1 MEWILDNIST
11 AGFTILLIQSFI
23 FITTIW
29 LSIYQEKKLSPLKD
43 KLKKCR
49 EQIADN
55 INTIDTENP
64 RNRALELAIECRE
77 RYQHAASAIEN
88 ISAETIT
95 ANTIDEYPIIRKG
108 PKKWTLGE
116 INELITGAPSFLIT
130 LGLIGTFYGL
140 IQNMSKLSLLLTT
153 QENLGQTEGLIT
165 NFANIFPA
173 MGAAFSTSLAGV
185 FYSSTIW
192 ILSILFG
199 TINSKEKL
207 EQSLCDYL
215 EHIVQ
220 VNCRTSSLSA
230 ALDRMEDIL
239 TDYLSNFTNIV
250 GRTIEKS
257 VDRAISNLVNA
268 LKDHVDKT
276 AAFTKEIE
284 TSCGQLR
291 DAGEVFSNAANQL
304 YESSFA
310 DEFSKACSKFIDHTN
325 LLEQASQ
332 SMKESSSNLS
342 GSVNNLNYIIEST
355 GELQSAQLNEIAES
369 SKTMDRTSSSI
380 VDLNEKSISELRNA
394 VLSIQN
400 IQKRGMTWLSMRAKT
415 DEKITDLNEDLR
427 KIVVQFSTVNERIIS
442 SSQSTFD
449 TYKQEINR
457 ISEYAKELT
466 RLSSDRQKDYETI
479 KEGLNQIKSIDEKV
493 SKLSSDK

>member
-11 AGFTILLIQSFI
+11 AGITILSIQSFI
-23 FITTIW
+23 FITAIW
-29 LSIYQEKKLSPLKD
+29 LSIYQEKKLSPLKG
-43 KLKKCR
+43 KLKNCR

-55 INTIDTENP
+55 INKIDLENP
-64 RNRALELAIECRE
+64 RNRTLELAIECRE

-88 ISAETIT
+88 ISAENIA
-95 ANTIDEYPIIRKG
+95 ANTVDEYPIIRTG

-116 INELITGAPSFLIT
+116 INELIVGAPSFLIT

-153 QENLGQTEGLIT
+153 QENLGQTEGLIN

-192 ILSILFG
+192 ILSILLG
-199 TINSKEKL
+199 TINSKERL

-250 GRTIEKS
+250 GGTIERS
-257 VDRAISNLVNA
+257 VDRAIGNLVNS
-268 LKDHVDKT
+268 LKGHVDKT
-276 AAFTKEIE
+276 AAFTREIE
-284 TSCGQLR
+284 ISCGQLK
-291 DAGEVFSNAANQL
+291 DAGQVFSYAADQL
-304 YESSFA
+304 HESSFA
-310 DEFSKACSKFIDHTN
+310 DEFSKACSKFINHTN
-325 LLEQASQ
+325 LLAQASQ
-332 SMKESSSNLS
+332 NIEKSSTDLS
-342 GSVNNLNYIIEST
+342 GSIDELNNVIEET
-355 GELQSAQLNEIAES
+355 GELQSAQLKEISVS
-369 SKTMDRTSSSI
+369 SKAMVNTSSSMI
-380 VDLNEKSISELRNA
+380 DVNEKSISELQNA
-394 VLSIQN
+394 VIAIQN

-427 KIVVQFSTVNERIIS
+427 KIVVQFASVNERIIS

-449 TYKQEINR
+449 TYRKEVNR
-457 ISEYAKELT
+457 ISEYAKQLAN
-466 RLSSDRQKDYETI
+466 LSNERKGDYEAI
-479 KEGLNQIKSIDEKV
+479 KEGLNQMKSIDEKLNR
-493 SKLSSDK
+493 LSSD

>member
-1 MEWILDNIST
+1 MEWILNNIST
-11 AGFTILLIQSFI
+11 TGLLVLSIQSFI

-29 LSIYQEKKLSPLKD
+29 LSIYQEKKLSPLKK
-43 KLKKCR
+43 KLKNCR
-49 EQIADN
+49 EQISDN
-55 INTIDTENP
+55 INVIDTENP
-64 RNRALELAIECRE
+64 KNRTLELAIECKE

-95 ANTIDEYPIIRKG
+95 TNTIDEYPIIRRG

-140 IQNMSKLSLLLTT
+140 IQNMAKLSLLLTT
-153 QENLGQTEGLIT
+153 QENLGQAEGLIN

-199 TINSKEKL
+199 TINSREKL
-207 EQSLCDYL
+207 EHSLCDYL

-230 ALDRMEDIL
+230 ALDRMENIL

-250 GRTIEKS
+250 GGTIEKS
-257 VDRAISNLVNA
+257 IDRAVGNLVNT
-268 LKDHVDKT
+268 LKNHVDNT

-284 TSCGQLR
+284 ISCGQLK
-291 DAGEVFSNAANQL
+291 DAGEVFSIAAEQL
-304 YESSFA
+304 HKSSFA
-310 DEFSKACSKFIDHTN
+310 EEFSNACSRFIEHTN
-325 LLEQASQ
+325 LLAQASQ
-332 SMKESSSNLS
+332 NIKGSSLNLS
-342 GSVNNLNYIIEST
+342 ESINDLNGVIEST
-355 GELQSAQLNEIAES
+355 GELQSAHLNELAQS
-369 SKTMDRTSSSI
+369 GKTMALTSSSL
-380 VDLNEKSISELRNA
+380 VDTNDQSIRELQNA

-415 DEKITDLNEDLR
+415 DEKIADLNEDLR
-427 KIVVQFSTVNERIIS
+427 KIVVQFSVVNERIIS

-449 TYKQEINR
+449 TYKQEVNR
-457 ISEYAKELT
+457 ISEYARELT
-466 RLSSDRQKDYETI
+466 NLSINRQKDYKAI
-479 KEGLNQIKSIDEKV
+479 REGLDQIKSIDEKM
-493 SKLSSDK
+493 SRLSNDK

>member
-1 MEWILDNIST
+1 MEWILENISK
-11 AGFTILLIQSFI
+11 AGLLILSIQSLI

-29 LSIYQEKKLSPLKD
+29 LSIYQEKKLSPLKE
-43 KLKKCR
+43 KLKNSR
-49 EQIADN
+49 EKISDSVN
-55 INTIDTENP
+55 VIDTENP
-64 RNRALELAIECRE
+64 KNRALELAIKCKE

-88 ISAETIT
+88 ISAETIA
-95 ANTIDEYPIIRKG
+95 ANTIDEYQIIRKG

-116 INELITGAPSFLIT
+116 VNELITGAPSFLIT

-140 IQNMSKLSLLLTT
+140 IQNMAKLSLLLTT
-153 QENLGQTEGLIT
+153 QENLGQTEGLIN

-199 TINSKEKL
+199 TINSREKL

-250 GRTIEKS
+250 GGTIEKS
-257 VDRAISNLVNA
+257 VDRAIGNLVNS
-268 LKDHVDKT
+268 LKDHVDNT
-276 AAFTKEIE
+276 AAFTREIE
-284 TSCGQLR
+284 VSCGQLK
-291 DAGEVFSNAANQL
+291 DAGEVFSNAAEQL
-304 YESSFA
+304 HESSFA
-310 DEFSKACSKFIDHTN
+310 DEFSHACSKFIDHTN
-325 LLEQASQ
+325 LLEQAS
-332 SMKESSSNLS
+332 KNIKGSSLNLS
-342 GSVNNLNYIIEST
+342 GSINDLNNVIESM
-355 GELQSAQLNEIAES
+355 GELQSAQLSELAQS
-369 SKTMDRTSSSI
+369 SKTMALTSSSLI
-380 VDLNEKSISELRNA
+380 DSNDQSIRELQKA
-394 VLSIQN
+394 VFAIQN

-427 KIVVQFSTVNERIIS
+427 KIVVQFSAVNDRIIT

-449 TYKQEINR
+449 TYTQEINR
-457 ISEYAKELT
+457 ISEYAREL
-466 RLSSDRQKDYETI
+466 RNLSNDRQKDYEAI
-479 KEGLNQIKSIDEKV
+479 REGLNQIKSVDEKV
-493 SKLSSDK
+493 SRLLSDR